1 MKDNNI
7 KFIPDIIYEDIPFTM
22 LIHLL
27 SKNTTVISDVVYN
40 WRWRETH
47 DSITQSRNAITN
59 FNSRLNALNICWDI
73 LKKYDYLKN
82 DDLINAF
89 KTKILNLDLYI
100 FLENVGDNEEDYI
113 YKIQELVYKFL
124 RDWQMLDL
132 KLASSLSI
140 KHQVVY
146 YAVKTGNLNLLK
158 RFTYDKNVIEFK
170 HTLRGKKYSVSIVDN
185 NDPELIKKTLIFTM
199 IL

>member
-185 NDPELIKKTLIFTM
+185 NDPELIKKH
-199 IL
+199 